1 MRIMQDKAERNLIR
15 HAKRSA
21 SIFVLACIG
30 TTQASDG
37 IPRKS

>member
-1 MRIMQDKAERNLIR
+1 MKIMHDKAELKLIR

-21 SIFVLACIG
+21 SIFVLPCIR